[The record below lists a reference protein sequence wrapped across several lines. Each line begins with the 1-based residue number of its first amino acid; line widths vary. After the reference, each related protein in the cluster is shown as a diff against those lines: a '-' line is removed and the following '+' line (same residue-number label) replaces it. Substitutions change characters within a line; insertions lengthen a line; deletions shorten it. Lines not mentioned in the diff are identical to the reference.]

1 MLERLKALKIGDYIY
16 ALFILLSILGFYANK
31 KEKNYLFNI
40 DKNGKKKAHT
50 TRIVILAVALLVYI
64 YFLENRIQNKK
75 NDETKAEKFLGNLD
89 ILSAIL
95 FLIGGIIALY
105 TEYKGDEAA
114 IITE

>member
-16 ALFILLSILGFYANK
+16 ALFILLSLLGFYANK
-31 KEKNYLFNI
+31 KEKNYIFNI

-50 TRIVILAVALLVYI
+50 SRIIILVVALLVYI
-64 YFLENRIQNKK
+64 YFLENRIKK
-75 NDETKAEKFLGNLD
+75 KKEDKTKTEIFLGNLD

-95 FLIGGIIALY
+95 FLLGGIIALY